1 MLNSINSKYFAV
13 MSILDDIDTIMDRG
27 DNVAIRW
34 SALKDNSYRE
44 DSSIEEYSGRLS
56 IYLQVMGIYVDFFTE
71 YWCKDNVDK
80 TNEMMTKELER
91 VGIVGTNGNIGI
103 TRIWT
108 GLTAE
113 EHNALGEYV
122 LALDFPPKNSEM
134 SEFFKRVMIGDLEFL
149 CRYPKNGTNA
159 MELLKGVVY

>member
-1 MLNSINSKYFAV
+1 
-13 MSILDDIDTIMDRG
+13 
-27 DNVAIRW
+27 
-34 SALKDNSYRE
+34 
-44 DSSIEEYSGRLS
+44 
-56 IYLQVMGIYVDFFTE
+56 MGIYVDFFTE

-91 VGIVGTNGNIGI
+91 VGIVGTNGKIGI
-103 TRIWT
+103 TTIWT

-149 CRYPKNGTNA
+149 CRYPQNGTSA
-159 MELLKGVVY
+159 KELLKGVVY